1 MGRLKLVFQSKA
13 HKASI
18 IDFKRE
24 FIESKDSMNSSD
36 GLQTIRSFE
45 QLHNTL
51 IKIEQFK
58 DI

>member
-36 GLQTIRSFE
+36 GL
-45 QLHNTL
+45 
-51 IKIEQFK
+51 
-58 DI
+58 